1 MLRRLSSRV
10 LPRTTLRLLR
20 LSSKRLALPSSSS
33 NSPEL
38 LSFPAQHTRCA
49 PTTSFRF
56 ARCGVVPVLL
66 GPAPDSKDCVSGLD
80 TRVKG
85 RHYWGVQFRRRSL
98 ERFHQDGVPPRY
110 IPSELRSVVR
120 RKLLMIGRSVNVT
133 DLRIPPANRLERLKG
148 DLEGYYSIRV
158 NSQWRIIFKWTPEG
172 AVDVDFI
179 DYH

>member
-1 MLRRLSSRV
+1 MRTNNPVPLVAVRGCSRFDG
-10 LPRTTLRLLR
+10 
-20 LSSKRLALPSSSS
+20 SA
-33 NSPEL
+33 
-38 LSFPAQHTRCA
+38 
-49 PTTSFRF
+49 
-56 ARCGVVPVLL
+56 
-66 GPAPDSKDCVSGLD
+66 DSKDCVSGLD
-80 TRVKG
+80 TRVKK

-172 AVDVDFI
+172 AVDLDFI

>member
-1 MLRRLSSRV
+1 MSS
-10 LPRTTLRLLR
+10 
-20 LSSKRLALPSSSS
+20 
-33 NSPEL
+33 
-38 LSFPAQHTRCA
+38 
-49 PTTSFRF
+49 
-56 ARCGVVPVLL
+56 
-66 GPAPDSKDCVSGLD
+66 LD
-80 TRVKG
+80 TRFKK
-85 RHYWGVQFRRRSL
+85 RHYWSVQFRRRSL

-148 DLEGYYSIRV
+148 DLGGYYSIRV